1 MLAITTAA
9 VTGSAEVIRGMRMR
23 HLLLRLLAALALL
36 VPCQS
41 AAAQTTITV
50 PVLCYHSVNNSP
62 SGRYELST
70 TKFREQMTYLKDN
83 GFTPLSIDDYYG
95 VMTRQMVAPAK
106 PILLTFDDSVA
117 DFATIVA
124 PILEQHG
131 FKGTQF
137 VVSSWVNTA
146 NHLSS
151 SQIATL
157 AANHDIQNHT
167 DTHTRL
173 TSFNYAGAFG
183 EIVRAS
189 DRVQAWAGK
198 RPEFLAYPYGATDAN
213 AQQAARDNGIK
224 MAFTVSGQKS
234 TSAMN
239 FLALPRYT
247 IVSSETVSSFA
258 KKVN

>member
-1 MLAITTAA
+1 
-9 VTGSAEVIRGMRMR
+9 MRN
-23 HLLLRLLAALALL
+23 LLLRLLTALAVLL
-36 VPCQS
+36 PWQ
-41 AAAQTTITV
+41 AAMAQTTITI
-50 PVLCYHSVNNSP
+50 PVLCYHGVNSSP

-70 TKFREQMTYLKDN
+70 TKFQEQMSYLTNN
-83 GFTPLSIDDYYG
+83 GFTPLSIDDYYR
-95 VMTRQMVAPAK
+95 VITRQIAAPAK
-106 PILLTFDDSVA
+106 PILLTFDDSFA

-124 PILEQHG
+124 PILQQHG

-157 AANHDIQNHT
+157 AASYDIQNHT
-167 DTHTRL
+167 DTHPRL
-173 TSFNYAGAFG
+173 TSQNYAGAYG

-189 DRVQAWAGK
+189 DRIQAWAAK

-247 IVSSETVSSFA
+247 IVSSETLSSFA